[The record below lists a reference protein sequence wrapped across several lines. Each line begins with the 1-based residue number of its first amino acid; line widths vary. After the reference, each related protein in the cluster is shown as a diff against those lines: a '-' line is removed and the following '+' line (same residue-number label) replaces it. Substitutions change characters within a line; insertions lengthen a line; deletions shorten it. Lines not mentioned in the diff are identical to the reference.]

1 MSRSNKSQFAVLGI
15 LGRGPRSGYDI
26 KKLTDRSTRYFWS
39 ENYGNL
45 YPTLKRL
52 EEGGLVTVT
61 RQPQDGKPERKVYA
75 ITDAGREVLAVWLRE
90 PTEPSR
96 HRNEL
101 LLKLF
106 FGAQVPLEVSCEQ
119 LTRYRAEQ
127 QALIETYREIETW
140 MKTARAEH
148 PDAPFE
154 LLTLSYGRHE
164 AEALVRWCDE
174 SLKSLEKLA
183 AARSENRASKGV
195 TL

>member
-1 MSRSNKSQFAVLGI
+1 MSRVNKSQYAILGI

-26 KKLTDRSTRYFWS
+26 KKLTDQSTRYFWA
-39 ENYGNL
+39 ENYGSL

-52 EEGGLVTVT
+52 EEEGFVTVE

-75 ITDAGREVLAVWLRE
+75 ITGAGREALAAWLSA
-90 PTEPSR
+90 PTEPSG

-106 FGAQVPLEVSCEQ
+106 FGSQAPLAVSLE
-119 LTRYRAEQ
+119 LLEHYRAEQ
-127 QALIETYREIETW
+127 EALLETYREIEAW
-140 MKTARAEH
+140 LKTARADH

-174 SLKSLEKLA
+174 SLASLKRLE
-183 AARSENRASKGV
+183 ASKSQ
-195 TL
+195 LA